1 MATSIQVSV
10 NLLNE
15 LRQRKLSPRET
26 YEDVIM
32 DLVEDSMQLNAETRR
47 DIEKAR
53 SEIKAGRFYK
63 LEDVRKELRL

>member
-10 NLLNE
+10 DLLNE